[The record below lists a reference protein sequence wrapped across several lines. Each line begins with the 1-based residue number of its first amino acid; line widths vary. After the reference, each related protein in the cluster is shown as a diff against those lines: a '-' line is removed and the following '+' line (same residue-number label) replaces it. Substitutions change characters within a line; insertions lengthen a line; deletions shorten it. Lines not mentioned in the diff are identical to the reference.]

1 MKGLLRR
8 ASTAVIFVIVMLAGL
23 FGGRYTFVVLFAI
36 ITALCLWEFF
46 TMVMIRY
53 SRRDTIRMILG
64 VAFGLTPFVLA
75 SILHMRPIFPQ
86 TNDQFVIV
94 TSFLFFPFIFLAFIY
109 ELFSKSKHPFRNVS
123 FLVLGMVYIGA
134 PFALLDFI
142 AFENGDFSAV
152 VVFGLLILTWMNDTG
167 AYIIGS
173 KFGKRPLFPSISPKK
188 TWEGTVGGVLTTFFV
203 AWLFC
208 ALTGQLRLVDWMVLA
223 LIVSVF
229 GGLGDLVQSMLK
241 RSVGVKDSGSLLPGH
256 GGVLDRFDA
265 FIFLLPFAAA
275 YLLWIR

>member
-1 MKGLLRR
+1 MKGLIRR
-8 ASTAVIFVIVMLAGL
+8 GSTAVIFVLVMLAGL

-46 TMVMIRY
+46 TMVMIQY
-53 SRRDTIRMILG
+53 SRRDKVRMVLG

-75 SILHMRPIFPQ
+75 SILHMKPIVAQ

-94 TSFLFFPFIFLAFIY
+94 TAFLFFPFIFLAFIY
-109 ELFSKSKHPFRNVS
+109 ELFSKSVHPFRNVG

-142 AFENGDFSAV
+142 AFEKGEFSAII
-152 VVFGLLILTWMNDTG
+152 VFGLLLLTWMNDTG

-173 KFGKRPLFPSISPKK
+173 KFGKTPLFPSVSPNK
-188 TWEGTVGGVLTTFFV
+188 TWEGTLGGIATTFLV
-203 AWLFC
+203 AWFFC
-208 ALTGQLRLVDWMVLA
+208 AVTDQLRLVDWVILA
-223 LIVSVF
+223 LIVSIF
-229 GGLGDLVQSMLK
+229 GGLGDLVESMLK
-241 RSVGVKDSGSLLPGH
+241 RSAGVKDSGHLLPGH